1 MHQRSSGCTSFGVG
15 FGSSV
20 ELDEVGLGS
29 IDSSCVDLAVT
40 VFVAPDRVVPNL
52 AGLMLTDPISAVP
65 SYPIASDPAA
75 AYLSLLNLTLPIL
88 VAAVLGASVPT
99 LLFRIAR
106 LRWRSLQLRRNLG
119 SSLGTDSPT
128 CRCCDAQY
136 YFLHRYPM
144 QFRFATQRLQ
154 HL

>member
-1 MHQRSSGCTSFGVG
+1 M
-15 FGSSV
+15 
-20 ELDEVGLGS
+20 DEVGLGS
-29 IDSSCVDLAVT
+29 IDSGCVDFAVAF
-40 VFVAPDRVVPNL
+40 FVALDRVVPSL
-52 AGLMLTDPISAVP
+52 AGLMLTEPISAVP
-65 SYPIASDPAA
+65 PYSIASDPAA

-99 LLFRIAR
+99 LLFRITR
-106 LRWRSLQLRRNLG
+106 LRWRSLQLWHKWG

-128 CRCCDAQY
+128 CRCCDPQY
-136 YFLHRYPM
+136 NFLHHYPM